1 MKNAAPFLEIPSR
14 WPKQINLNSFLIFR
28 AGFLRWQVSGESQ
41 PSRASGVHPQSPW
54 KSRDSIPPRLHGLT
68 DQCGRQAAACHPG
81 SSARQIR
88 SGRLHACFHTA
99 SATASRSSVP
109 SGKAVQKYAIL
120 ENRKARGQ
128 GRIRPTLPLRMPV
141 RAVQTSAV
149 PGFVPALDTCRL
161 RKSVKEGGPKAS
173 FPKEHPS
180 LKCVPSRILC
190 RKTIFQATLGLA
202 GSRAE
207 PEFLDRLPILRHRT
221 DYLRVR
227 LVYHRRI
234 EQSQVNP
241 CRGFRIMPHRLADD
255 RKRDLLA
262 HGNAGPAVPGAM
274 ESERQRAACHLP
286 HILQPKS
293 VIRLWVDCPLMSCS
307 MLLA

>member
-1 MKNAAPFLEIPSR
+1 MAGFRRIAALPRLRGPSTKSLEI
-14 WPKQINLNSFLIFR
+14 QGL
-28 AGFLRWQVSGESQ
+28 
-41 PSRASGVHPQSPW
+41 
-54 KSRDSIPPRLHGLT
+54 DSSTVTRPT

-207 PEFLDRLPILRHRT
+207 PEFLDRYPSCDTERITCAFALSIT
-221 DYLRVR
+221 DV
-227 LVYHRRI
+227 
-234 EQSQVNP
+234 S
-241 CRGFRIMPHRLADD
+241 
-255 RKRDLLA
+255 
-262 HGNAGPAVPGAM
+262 
-274 ESERQRAACHLP
+274 SRA
-286 HILQPKS
+286 K
-293 VIRLWVDCPLMSCS
+293 
-307 MLLA
+307 